1 MKSGAQLQEYADN
14 LERRLADAE
23 VEEEATKNELS
34 ELIEQNALVDRKHT
48 EDKNEYIK
56 QNNINIDKIAEYE
69 FIIKDMNNIII
80 QLKNDQKRQ
89 SDDFHRDSIEEKSF
103 EFLDSIIEVNHI
115 FFYYRDNANIIVYLL
130 LEEF

>member
-34 ELIEQNALVDRKHT
+34 ELIEQNALVDHKHT

-115 FFYYRDNANIIVYLL
+115 FFDYHDNANVIVCLF
-130 LEEF
+130 LE

>member
-34 ELIEQNALVDRKHT
+34 ELIEQNALVDHKHT

-103 EFLDSIIEVNHI
+103 EFLDSIIEVNQF

-130 LEEF
+130 LE

>member
-103 EFLDSIIEVNHI
+103 EFLDSIIEVNQI
-115 FFYYRDNANIIVYLL
+115 FFYYHDNSNIIVYLL
-130 LEEF
+130 LE

>member
-1 MKSGAQLQEYADN
+1 MKSGAQLQEYSDN

-56 QNNINIDKIAEYE
+56 QNDINIDKIAEYE

-115 FFYYRDNANIIVYLL
+115 FYYHDNSNIIVFLL

>member
-103 EFLDSIIEVNHI
+103 EFLDSIIEVNQI

-130 LEEF
+130 LE